1 MQQVQIRFHQ
11 KPSRWTRTRAEE
23 TFGSE
28 LVFAPQMLV
37 QVSFITPWEYILWN
51 RCIPNCFDG
60 QHKVG
65 GIYFG
70 HILNLGSVQTRGSA
84 SWDFYV
90 LFPLRKKTT
99 EKSSPSNN
107 DVGSPCAD
115 DMTILLKRTSPPQN
129 VNLLNKSQIPRS
141 KVLKDHSTFYQ
152 HWGVLDPSSD
162 FVLHAL
168 WATRNS
174 RLSLFPFPTEKCDP
188 LTIQTAHPPF

>member
-1 MQQVQIRFHQ
+1 
-11 KPSRWTRTRAEE
+11 
-23 TFGSE
+23 
-28 LVFAPQMLV
+28 MLV

-90 LFPLRKKTT
+90 LFPLRKITT

-141 KVLKDHSTFYQ
+141 KVLKDNSVFYQ
-152 HWGVLDPSSD
+152 NYVASGLRPLHPSSD

-168 WATRNS
+168 WAARYN
-174 RLSLFPFPTEKCDP
+174 RLTLFPFPTQKFDP
-188 LTIQTAHPPF
+188 LTIRTDRQPILPFSFNLNVIIAI